1 MRTWITTYWHQ
12 YRRLISYLMCSVI
25 STVFDV
31 TIVWCLLHL
40 AGVSLVVSNTV
51 GVIAGF
57 IISYLLSAKRAFEVD
72 YTAATFTVYFV
83 TFLMG
88 LFFADVLIV
97 STHTLVSPFLPL
109 GLAFLVSKGVSI
121 VGPFFLMYFIRKYAF
136 RLLEKKRKGT

>member
-1 MRTWITTYWHQ
+1 MRTWITKIWNE
-12 YRRLISYLMCSVI
+12 YRKVISYLMCSVI

-31 TIVWCLLHL
+31 IIVWCLLHL
-40 AGVSLVVSNTV
+40 AGISLVVSNTV

-97 STHTLVSPFLPL
+97 STHSLISPFLPE

-136 RLLEKKRKGT
+136 YLLKKKRKGT